1 MFSRSRPSGHGRHNF
16 GRPKKNTSGKRH
28 GIRTWIFMNKKK
40 DRHHERVMMSGDS
53 PPPPLRT
60 SSPPSPGFD
69 IPDDPRAGKNSP
81 TGTAKISRSTA
92 DTEAIEE
99 AIPIIDTL
107 PSPEPKP
114 KIEKNGQQFDVVDG
128 KKKLVEDEEPDSCVI
143 KCLSFTQQCCE
154 CTIQ

>member
-1 MFSRSRPSGHGRHNF
+1 MVICKEENMSMLYYLG
-16 GRPKKNTSGKRH
+16 
-28 GIRTWIFMNKKK
+28 
-40 DRHHERVMMSGDS
+40 VMMSGDS
-53 PPPPLRT
+53 PPPPLRA
-60 SSPPSPGFD
+60 SGPPSPGFD
-69 IPDDPRAGKNSP
+69 IPDEPRAGKTSP
-81 TGTAKISRSTA
+81 TGTANFSRSTA

-99 AIPIIDTL
+99 AVPIIDTL

-114 KIEKNGQQFDVVDG
+114 KIEKNGQQFDVLDG